1 MDWSVLR
8 EAGCDVRERVPLRDY
23 TTFRLGGACPAIVN
37 CREPAALAAAVRFLS
52 ASGRK
57 YQLIGGGS
65 NLLVADAGLDSVIV
79 RYASETRRVTR
90 SGSIIDVDG
99 STGLDDLAAFTA
111 EQGLD
116 GLVFA
121 SGIPGTV
128 GGAVAGNAGAFGNQ
142 IGDRLVSAT
151 LMDAAGRLSEVKPG
165 TLEFSY
171 RHSRLSGSG
180 EVLVSARLQLEPGNA
195 DSLRVERER
204 ILQLRRERHPDWRT
218 QPTAGSFFRNIEP
231 TSAAERRQAAGWFLE
246 RAGAKA
252 MRVGGARV
260 YEKHAN
266 IIVADAGATA
276 RDVLELSRLMADAV
290 RRMFSI
296 ELAREVRLLG
306 EFCARDESS

>member
-121 SGIPGTV
+121 SGSPGTV

-306 EFCARDESS
+306 EFRARDESS

>member
-1 MDWSVLR
+1 MDWSALR

-195 DSLRVERER
+195 DSLRV
-204 ILQLRRERHPDWRT
+204 
-218 QPTAGSFFRNIEP
+218 
-231 TSAAERRQAAGWFLE
+231 
-246 RAGAKA
+246 
-252 MRVGGARV
+252 
-260 YEKHAN
+260 
-266 IIVADAGATA
+266 
-276 RDVLELSRLMADAV
+276 
-290 RRMFSI
+290 
-296 ELAREVRLLG
+296 
-306 EFCARDESS
+306 